1 MVLPR
6 CQRDFCVV
14 RYFCLDRA
22 ECSRVQQ
29 SSPRRGLLPHSVLH
43 VIVIGLSLEI
53 LVVVI
58 VLVTKHV
65 AVVRLFGLFVRGVPI
80 DLLASC
86 TAAIGDDVVGI
97 YFLEVV
103 FFGFYKKWRNQVS
116 LGYFVR
122 RSEKIIESS

>member
-1 MVLPR
+1 M
-6 CQRDFCVV
+6 
-14 RYFCLDRA
+14 
-22 ECSRVQQ
+22 QQ
-29 SSPRRGLLPHSVLH
+29 SNSLCGLLLRSILH

-58 VLVTKHV
+58 VLVPKHV
-65 AVVRLFGLFVRGVPI
+65 AVIRLFGLFVRGVPI

-103 FFGFYKKWRNQVS
+103 FFGFYKKWRN
-116 LGYFVR
+116 
-122 RSEKIIESS
+122 